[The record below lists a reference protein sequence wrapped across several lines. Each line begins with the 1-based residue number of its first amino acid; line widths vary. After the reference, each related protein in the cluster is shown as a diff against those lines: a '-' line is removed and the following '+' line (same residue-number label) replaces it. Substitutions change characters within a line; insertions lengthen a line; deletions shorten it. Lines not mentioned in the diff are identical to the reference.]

1 VAVRSSISSGGRD
14 LRAVIKAAGEMMQG
28 GVTMME
34 FVRNDLVA
42 ILFGCMFAGKVTL
55 LFWLVSQQPWVAVLI
70 SNALLGLCLV
80 REWRLSDETDRLWE
94 DKRELEK
101 QVVSL
106 RTTVDHMAR
115 ARLEDEVDRRRAQFY
130 LASRRSLD
138 SSKSL

>member
-1 VAVRSSISSGGRD
+1 
-14 LRAVIKAAGEMMQG
+14 
-28 GVTMME
+28 MME

-42 ILFGCMFAGKVTL
+42 ILFGCMFAAKVTL

-115 ARLEDEVDRRRAQFY
+115 ARLEDEVDRRRAQYY
-130 LASRRSLD
+130 LRRSHNNSEIM
-138 SSKSL
+138 SSSASL